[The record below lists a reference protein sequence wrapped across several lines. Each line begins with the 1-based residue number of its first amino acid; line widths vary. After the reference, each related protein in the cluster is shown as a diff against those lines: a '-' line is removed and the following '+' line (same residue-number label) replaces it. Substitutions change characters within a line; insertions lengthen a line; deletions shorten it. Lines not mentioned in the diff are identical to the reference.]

1 MYGESAGAISSI
13 QHVINEESS
22 KYFSRAIVQ
31 SNPLAIP
38 FKEKWEAAK
47 QGYFSTIKHGTHFF
61 QGNMFAKEIGCPDFN
76 MTCMRS
82 KSVKE
87 VVEATDRVPIIIN
100 PLELSFN

>member
-61 QGNMFAKEIGCPDFN
+61 KE
-76 MTCMRS
+76 TCLP
-82 KSVKE
+82 KK
-87 VVEATDRVPIIIN
+87 
-100 PLELSFN
+100 